1 MKSDS
6 IYSGDPRH
14 HGDDIVKLQT
24 RIRQLEAENK
34 DLQNALAEA
43 TTRERDRDNWRMRGW

>member
-1 MKSDS
+1 MVSEH

-24 RIRQLEAENK
+24 RIRQLEAEVK
-34 DLQNALAEA
+34 DLQDALIAA
-43 TTRERDRDNWRMRGW
+43 THNSWRARGW